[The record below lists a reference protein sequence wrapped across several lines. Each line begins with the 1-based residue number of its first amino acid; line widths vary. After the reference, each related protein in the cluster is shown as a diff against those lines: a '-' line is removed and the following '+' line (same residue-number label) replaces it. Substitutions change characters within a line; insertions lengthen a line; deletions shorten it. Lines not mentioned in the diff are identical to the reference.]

1 MISRHQNKV
10 FVLRR
15 NRGQGGVEKAAER
28 LASQL
33 ERHFAVQRLWAGTH
47 YQGNEIPGQ
56 RGAAWWRSWRYTRF
70 VDALRL
76 QRPRQLVLSLEFG
89 PDCDIYRAGDGVHHL
104 NVRRRYG
111 RHKGWVF
118 NPWNWYA
125 PRLQRKCLASAQVVV
140 ANSKLVE
147 QLLQQEYPHL
157 AQKTVTIYN
166 GFDPQIY
173 KTTSQPKPRLRA
185 DLGLPTEGLLL
196 LLAGHGFARK
206 GLRHAITLLDELVNT
221 RQRKACLVVAGQGD
235 PRFVARQTARAAL
248 QANVHYVGS
257 VSGITRYYQA
267 ADFMVLPTRHDPFS
281 NACLE
286 ALACGCP
293 VVTSDQNGAAEV
305 LTPDNGCVTPTSFD
319 RHELD
324 RAADFIC
331 RFDRSPPEVAATVA
345 HLTQDREMKA
355 YLSLLDDLFA
365 RQRSGQLERDDR

>member
-1 MISRHQNKV
+1 MISPRQNKV

-15 NRGQGGVEKAAER
+15 NRGQGGAEKAAER

-33 ERHFAVQRLWAGTH
+33 ERHFDVQRMWAGTR
-47 YQGNEIPGQ
+47 YRGNEIPGK

-70 VDALRL
+70 VDALQL
-76 QRPRQLVLSLEFG
+76 QRPWQLVLSLEFG

-111 RHKGWVF
+111 PYKGWVV
-118 NPWNWYA
+118 NPWNWIA
-125 PRLQRKCLASAQVVV
+125 PLLQRKCLASAQVVV

-147 QLLQQEYPHL
+147 QLLHQEYPDL
-157 AQKTVTIYN
+157 AHKTVTIYN

-173 KTTSQPKPRLRA
+173 KTSGQPKPRLRA
-185 DLGLPTEGLLL
+185 ELGLPKGGLLL
-196 LLAGHGFARK
+196 LLAGHGFVRK
-206 GLRHAITLLDELVNT
+206 GLQHAITLLDELVNT
-221 RQRKACLVVAGQGD
+221 RQRNVVLVVAGQGD
-235 PRFVARQTARAAL
+235 PRFVAGQTARAAL
-248 QANVHYVGS
+248 QDNVHYLGS
-257 VSGITRYYQA
+257 VSEITRYYQA
-267 ADFMVLPTRHDPFS
+267 ADFLVLPTRHDPFS

-305 LTPDNGCVTPTSFD
+305 LTPSSGWVMPASFA

-331 RFDRSPPEVAATVA
+331 RFDRSAQEVAATVA
-345 HLTQDREMKA
+345 HLTQDHEIKT
-355 YLSLLDDLFA
+355 YLSLLEDLFA
-365 RQRSGQLERDDR
+365 RQRSGQQERDDR